1 MKKVFLLLFAVSF
14 MFSQNINAQN
24 DLLNKALEK
33 EYKSKLKEFKKEGW
47 KVFGSS
53 RTMEVLLLKH
63 FDWLNNRDD
72 VYEIVGVASAFKSK
86 NIGKQMAMNNACVTY
101 ASQMGAVL
109 KGRAI
114 SDMKADASN
123 LSSEFDQFY
132 AVFERSIEQE
142 IRGELKESFSLIK
155 DNGNGSYEMQTFFLV
170 NEEAALDAR
179 RRALKNATKEAIT
192 SQKYADIFSKYVN
205 EKIYPTEFSAEDA
218 GRNL

>member
-1 MKKVFLLLFAVSF
+1 MIAMFLLFPHVTSG
-14 MFSQNINAQN
+14 QE
-24 DLLNKALEK
+24 DLLNKELKK
-33 EYKSKLKEFKKEGW
+33 EYKAKLKEFKKEGW